1 MTTDIL
7 TILEMAVD
15 GAGILI
21 CVASILLIL
30 RSRRICGPQTAFSRA
45 RPTDFHSIMER
56 RSIGQAAEN
65 AFSAIIAAV
74 DLQQKRFMTALD
86 GGEPPSFSE
95 KFVAPIE
102 DASPADR
109 VVPSPSADLLSPAA
123 MALARK
129 IQQRQKDCR
138 RN

>member
-15 GAGILI
+15 GAGLLI
-21 CVASILLIL
+21 CAASVLLVF
-30 RSRRICGPQTAFSRA
+30 RSRRRYGRQAASPQP
-45 RPTDFHSIMER
+45 RPTDFYSIMDHR
-56 RSIGQAAEN
+56 RIGQEAEN
-65 AFSAIIAAV
+65 VFSVLFAAV
-74 DLQQKRFMTALD
+74 DGQRQRFMTALD
-86 GGEPPSFSE
+86 GGGSSPLPE
-95 KFVAPIE
+95 KRAVPVA
-102 DASPADR
+102 DASPTDR
-109 VVPSPSADLLSPAA
+109 AVHAPGGNLSPAA